1 MQITFEVPVIVE
13 AKPGRAVNER
23 IVFGYEPL
31 TVDVPVLSSHDAP
44 VALRYTR
51 IEGVEGK
58 VEEFRG
64 FAGRLYHDI
73 EAKVSPW
80 VGGLYERFRSPDG
93 LFDLRMA
100 AVAATVARMEKR
112 SGTSAYKQMHPA
124 SFGDAVRRRVS
135 QYKLE
140 PVRDMDLRGEAV
152 AQAIADQV
160 DDFRHRIRGMVIV
173 EDRFHLPEPEPL
185 LALVPIW
192 AGNVDCRAVRAGEPP
207 SSLAKQGFKLQ
218 CLGYFRFDE
227 MGRLEEEAAIMANGG
242 RVERSVR
249 DVEIHGSSFL
259 VADTDTLTLIGLGNA
274 FAQFFAASLVVE
286 EGLERDDERTDW
298 MVTALSRL
306 PLEQF
311 ALYKSLVHGIETA
324 RASGNTEELEAAIFR
339 IVESPANSM
348 ERRAFFYGNDIPRHA
363 VEIVRRWNDREVRL
377 DRGFEPSWQ
386 P

>member
-23 IVFGYEPL
+23 IVFGYEPV

-80 VGGLYERFRSPDG
+80 VGGHFERFRSPDG
-93 LFDLRMA
+93 LFDHQMA
-100 AVAATVARMEKR
+100 AVAATVDRMEKR
-112 SGTSAYKQMHPA
+112 SGSSAHKQMHPA
-124 SFGDAVRRRVS
+124 SFGDAIWRRVS
-135 QYKLE
+135 QCKLE
-140 PVRDMDLRGEAV
+140 PVSDMALRGEAV
-152 AQAIADQV
+152 AQAISDQA
-160 DDFRHRIRGMVIV
+160 DDFRNQIRGMVIV
-173 EDRFHLPEPEPL
+173 ENRFHLPESEPL
-185 LALVPIW
+185 LALVPVW
-192 AGNVDCRAVRAGEPP
+192 AGNVGCRAVRAGEPP
-207 SSLAKQGFKLQ
+207 SSLAKQGLEVQ

-227 MGRLEEEAAIMANGG
+227 MDRMEEEAPILANRG
-242 RVERSVR
+242 RVEQSVR
-249 DVEIHGSSFL
+249 DVEIHDSSFL

-286 EGLERDDERTDW
+286 DGLERDDERTDW
-298 MVTALSRL
+298 MVATLERL
-306 PLEQF
+306 PIEQF

-324 RASGNTEELEAAIFR
+324 RASGDTEELEAAIFR

-348 ERRAFFYGNDIPRHA
+348 ERRTFVYGNDIPRHA
-363 VEIVRRWNDREVRL
+363 FEIVRRWNDREVRL
-377 DRGFEPSWQ
+377 DRGFEPSWK